1 MDKKC
6 HKPEIRVEEQ
16 GSLNLLFYQSVS
28 LKWKQFKQHMS
39 GGVAI
44 VLHYATDNQG

>member
-6 HKPEIRVEEQ
+6 HKLERRIEEQ
-16 GSLNLLFYQSVS
+16 GSLNLIFYQSVS

-39 GGVAI
+39 RGGAI